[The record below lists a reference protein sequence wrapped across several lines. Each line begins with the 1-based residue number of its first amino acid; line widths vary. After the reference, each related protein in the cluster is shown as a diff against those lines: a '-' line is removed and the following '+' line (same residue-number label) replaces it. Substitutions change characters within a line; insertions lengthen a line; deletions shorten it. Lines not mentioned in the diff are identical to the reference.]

1 MPVQRVNVD
10 GEDGYRWG
18 REGKVYTFEPGNRAS
33 EDEAREKAEAQGR
46 AATAAQTANLTFRP
60 PLAVRRNAR
69 RALEIR
75 GELPPSQRAMT
86 PTGLARAR
94 DLANGRP
101 VSFDVVSRMV
111 AYFDRH
117 EVDKQGSGWGMDS
130 KGYQAWLGWG
140 GDEGRAWARAILDK
154 YKI

>member
-1 MPVQRVNVD
+1 MPVQRVSVD
-10 GEDGYRWG
+10 GVVGFRWG
-18 REGKVYTFEPGNRAS
+18 REGKVYTFEPGDREGEA
-33 EDEAREKAEAQGR
+33 EARAQAEAQGR

-75 GELPPSQRAMT
+75 GELPPSRRAMT

-94 DLANGRP
+94 DLGNGRP
-101 VSFDVVSRMV
+101 VSFKVIQRM
-111 AYFDRH
+111 AAFFDRH
-117 EVDKQGSGWGMDS
+117 EVDKRAAGWGSDS

-140 GDEGRAWARAILDK
+140 GDEGRAWARSILKKYAI
-154 YKI
+154 